1 MNNYDSPQIFD
12 DVVVEDEAAI
22 SRFVSNVFSWMTAGL
37 LLTGAVA
44 YYFAAS
50 GSVSLLIGASGGMS
64 LFGWVAMLSPFGF
77 ILAMNLGF
85 QRWSASSLIV
95 LFLAFAAVM
104 GISLSTIFLVYAG
117 STIFQVFGITSL
129 TFLVMAIVGY
139 TTKTDLT
146 SFGKLMFMGLIG
158 ILIAS
163 VVNWFIGSPALDYI
177 ISIVGVLVFVG
188 LIAYDTQKV
197 KRIGAGVEYGSA
209 TATKLAI
216 LGATTL
222 YLDFV
227 NLFLFLLRIFGGR
240 RD

>member
-1 MNNYDSPQIFD
+1 
-12 DVVVEDEAAI
+12 
-22 SRFVSNVFSWMTAGL
+22 
-37 LLTGAVA
+37 
-44 YYFAAS
+44 
-50 GSVSLLIGASGGMS
+50 
-64 LFGWVAMLSPFGF
+64 
-77 ILAMNLGF
+77 
-85 QRWSASSLIV
+85 
-95 LFLAFAAVM
+95 
-104 GISLSTIFLVYAG
+104 
-117 STIFQVFGITSL
+117 
-129 TFLVMAIVGY
+129 MAIVGY